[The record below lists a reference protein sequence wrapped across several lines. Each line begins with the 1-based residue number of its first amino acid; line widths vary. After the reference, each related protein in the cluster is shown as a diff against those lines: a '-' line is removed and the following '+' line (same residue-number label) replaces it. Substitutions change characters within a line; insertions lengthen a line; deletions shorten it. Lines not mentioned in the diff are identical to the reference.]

1 MKIPRF
7 VVLNSLVL
15 IGLWMM
21 LVASHPALAAS
32 EPPGEPVSS
41 LPPELQ
47 AALDQRIHEIGIQSL
62 GFLLYEPRVVG
73 VEYSADGS
81 LALIWFA
88 FLDPETGQFIEG
100 EPGLA
105 VARLSAPA
113 EGQKGLQT
121 WEVTLQADDEWG
133 ETLLEVPQDLLSDE
147 LRQMYQ
153 TPSEDKS
160 ILSATVYRGYKLP
173 WPAGVSHR
181 VSQSVSHST
190 CANWVDCRYAWD
202 FAEDNDPSQNRHPH
216 WSILASKGGIVK
228 RAKWDI
234 PTRSPSACPGDGTVG
249 NYIVLEDRSTT
260 PWTYQLYLHLAKD
273 SIPERLRTPGA
284 IVQQGEYLGLV
295 DNTGASCG
303 SHLHFHVHAN
313 PNSYWGTSV
322 DIRFDD
328 VAVNDGRPRTCFEAA
343 NRPWSD
349 YGNQCEPGN
358 RYTSGNIGANPPA
371 GSLTLPAPGE
381 EVNSPTVLV
390 AGTAWDDQQVTNIQI
405 IARGLDGVWKDVGS
419 GFTQSPFA
427 VEVNLCAAD
436 IPNGP
441 VDIALR
447 VWDNHGNVTIQPQGL
462 RTVLKK
468 YHCPAAAPACTLTD
482 NKIILYSQPNYQGSC
497 REYLWNGEISVPDLA
512 TGGSPVGSNN
522 TQSIRVGANVRA
534 VLYDG
539 TSYSGRAEAFE
550 RDDPNLADNP
560 IGAKTASSLKVQA
573 RSFTSLDSS
582 IIYPSNGSSIPS
594 TSSMTLFMSS
604 PSATAFGFTLHRDG
618 QLFQSYDNLPF
629 PAVSIGSL
637 PPGNYAVRGCA
648 KVAASGANCADRTD
662 WVNFSITSAALP
674 NNNLKTT
681 PYSDNLNSA
690 NGDWHASGGWQHT
703 GTHWRYGNG
712 TSYSGSGS
720 LTSPPIRL
728 PDSGSPYLYFNY
740 RYRTES
746 PAPWWDQR
754 RLQISVDGGPFS
766 DLPGWSQFSNDPATA
781 NTWLNTPN
789 IDLSPYLGRTIRI
802 RFYFNTLDNN
812 YNQGVGW
819 EIDNFQVLNT
829 QPTAGCA
836 VNPDNISLSTAR
848 WINIGDTIVGET
860 LCLPG
865 SQMFYRFFGFQGQT
879 IRAEVNARAIG
890 SQLDPYLY
898 LLDSDGGMIAEND
911 DIVYQQDQDSR
922 IEITLPYTGIY
933 TLRVKAWDHP
943 GAGGPDYYYVL
954 RLMEFSAS
962 AELRFIIPASNWIA
976 GGAFEARVEVNAQA
990 SGIERVD
997 FYYRPADAANNN
1009 WQLIGSDTNGSDGWS
1024 IAVNPAD
1031 YGGMVGGAIY
1041 AQARG
1046 TNGQVWGDW
1055 RLNLQID
1062 GGKPTAQFTGSLPNP
1077 SGSTAVRLA
1086 WSASD
1091 DVSGVSR
1098 VEFQYRINN
1107 GNWQNWDVR
1116 PGGENGAVWFLG
1128 HAGQTYE
1135 FRIRAVDRAGNVQD
1149 WPSGGQIA
1157 ALPSSCTPGSG
1168 EPGNNQRQGA
1178 GVLPYETAQ
1187 EHKLCPAADRDW
1199 LRFQAQAGKSYLFF
1213 GSSLGGGAAL
1223 KLGIYDSAGN
1233 RLVEQAAAGLGQSL
1247 TFIWTAPASGDYY
1260 LLAAPLEDG
1269 LFGDEARY
1277 RLWYGEPR
1285 QLFLPMISR

>member
-7 VVLNSLVL
+7 VVLNCLVL
-15 IGLWMM
+15 ISLLAI
-21 LVASHPALAAS
+21 LVSSHPVLAAS
-32 EPPGEPVSS
+32 EPPGEPVSN

-47 AALDQRIHEIGIQSL
+47 AALDQRINQIGIQSL
-62 GFLLYEPRVVG
+62 GFLLYEPRVVS
-73 VEYSADGS
+73 VEYSADGT

-88 FLDPETGQFIEG
+88 FVDPETGQFIEG

-113 EGQKGLQT
+113 EGQKGIQT
-121 WEVTLQADDEWG
+121 WDVTLQADEEWG

-153 TPSEDKS
+153 TPTEDKG
-160 ILSATVYRGYKLP
+160 ILTATVYRGYKLP

-181 VSQSVSHST
+181 VSQSVSHVT

-202 FAEDNDPSQNRHPH
+202 FAEDSPNQNWP
-216 WSILASKGGIVK
+216 ILASKGGIVK
-228 RAKWDI
+228 RVKWDI

-260 PWTYQLYLHLAKD
+260 PWTYQLYLHLAQD

-303 SHLHFHVHAN
+303 SHLHFHVHTN

-328 VAVNDGRPRTCFEAA
+328 VTVNDGRPRTCYEAA
-343 NRPWSD
+343 NYSA
-349 YGNQCEPGN
+349 YGNECNPGN
-358 RYTSGNIGANPPA
+358 RYTSGNIGTNPPG
-371 GSLTLPAPGE
+371 GSLSLPIPGE
-381 EVNSPTVLV
+381 EITSSTVLV

-419 GFTQSPFA
+419 GFTQTPFA
-427 VEVNLCAAD
+427 VEANLCAAG

-462 RTVLKK
+462 RTVIKK
-468 YHCPAAAPACTLTD
+468 YTCPAAAPACTLND
-482 NKIILYSQPNYQGSC
+482 NKIILYSQPNFQGSC

-512 TGGSPVGSNN
+512 SGGSPVGSNN

-534 VLYDG
+534 VLYDN

-550 RDDPNLADNP
+550 RDDTNLADNP

-573 RSFTSLDSS
+573 RSFTSLSSS
-582 IIYPSNGSSIPS
+582 ILYPSSGSSIPATDS
-594 TSSMTLFMSS
+594 ITLFMSS
-604 PSATAFGFTLHRDG
+604 PMATGFGFTLNRNG
-618 QLFQSYDNLPF
+618 QLYQNYDNLTF
-629 PAVSIGSL
+629 PSVSLGSL
-637 PPGNYAVRGCA
+637 PPGNYSVRGCA
-648 KVAASGANCADRTD
+648 KVAASGADCADRTD
-662 WVNFSITSAALP
+662 WVNFTVSSAALP
-674 NNNLKTT
+674 NNSLKTA
-681 PYSDNLNSA
+681 PYSDSLNGSSA
-690 NGDWHASGGWQHT
+690 DWHATGGWQNT
-703 GTHWRYGNG
+703 GSYWRYGNG
-712 TSYSGSGS
+712 SSYSGRGS

-754 RLQISVDGGPFS
+754 RLQISVDGGPFT
-766 DLPGWSQFSNDPATA
+766 DLPGWSQFSNDPPTQ

-789 IDLSPYLGRTIRI
+789 IDLRPYVGKTIRI
-802 RFYFNTLDNN
+802 RFYFNTLDDN

-819 EIDNFQVLNT
+819 EIDNFQILNN
-829 QPTAGCA
+829 QPAGGCT
-836 VNPDNISLSTAR
+836 VNPTNTSLSAAR
-848 WINIGDTIVGET
+848 WVNVGEIVVGET
-860 LCLPG
+860 LCVPG
-865 SQMFYRFFGFQGQT
+865 SQMFYQFFGFQGQS
-879 IRAEVNARAIG
+879 IRAEVNAKVIG

-898 LLDSDGGMIAEND
+898 LLDSSGGLIAEND
-911 DIVYQQDQDSR
+911 DIVYQQNQDSQ

-933 TLRVKAWDHP
+933 YLRVKAWDHP
-943 GAGGPDYYYVL
+943 GAGGPNHYYVL
-954 RLMEFSAS
+954 RLTEFNTP

-976 GGAFEARVEVNAQA
+976 GGPFEARVEVNAQA
-990 SGIERVD
+990 SGVEKVD
-997 FYYRPADAANNN
+997 FYYRPADATNNN

-1024 IAVNPAD
+1024 ILINPAN
-1031 YGGMVGGAIY
+1031 YGGMVGGTLY
-1041 AQARG
+1041 AQASG
-1046 TNGQVWGDW
+1046 INGQVWGDW

-1062 GGKPTAQFTGSLPNP
+1062 GGKPAAQFSGSLPAT

-1086 WSASD
+1086 WSAQD
-1091 DVSGVSR
+1091 DVSGINR
-1098 VEFQYRINN
+1098 VEFQYRIND
-1107 GNWQNWDVR
+1107 GGWQDWNIR
-1116 PGGENGAVWFLG
+1116 PTGENGAVWFLG
-1128 HAGQTYE
+1128 QAGQKYE

-1149 WPSGGQIA
+1149 WPSGGQVTT
-1157 ALPSSCTPGSG
+1157 LPSTCTAGSS
-1168 EPGNNQRQGA
+1168 EPVNNQREEA
-1178 GVLPYETAQ
+1178 AVLAFETAQ
-1187 EHKLCPAADRDW
+1187 EHTLCPAADRDW
-1199 LRFQAQAGKSYLFF
+1199 LRFDAESGRSYLFF
-1213 GSSLGGGAAL
+1213 GTSQGGGAAL
-1223 KLGIYDSAGN
+1223 KLGIYDPAGN
-1233 RLVEQAAAGLGQSL
+1233 LLFERAAADLGQSV
-1247 TFIWTAPASGDYY
+1247 TFIWNAPASGTYY
-1260 LLAAPLEDG
+1260 LLAAPLNDG

-1277 RLWYGEPR
+1277 RIWYGEPR
-1285 QLFLPMISR
+1285 QLFLPMINR

>member
-1 MKIPRF
+1 MKTPRF
-7 VVLNSLVL
+7 VVLNCLVL
-15 IGLWMM
+15 ISL
-21 LVASHPALAAS
+21 LVVLVSSHPALAAS

-47 AALDQRIHEIGIQSL
+47 TALEQRINEIGIQSL

-81 LALIWFA
+81 LALIWFS
-88 FLDPETGQFIEG
+88 FLDPDTGQFIEG

-113 EGQKGLQT
+113 EGQKGIQA
-121 WEVTLQADDEWG
+121 WDVTLQADDVWG
-133 ETLLEVPQDLLSDE
+133 ETLLEVPQDLLSNE
-147 LRQMYQ
+147 VRQMYI

-160 ILSATVYRGYKLP
+160 ILSTTVYRGYKLP

-202 FAEDNDPSQNRHPH
+202 FAEDSPNQNWP
-216 WSILASKGGIVK
+216 ILASKGGIVK
-228 RAKWDI
+228 RVKWDI

-303 SHLHFHVHAN
+303 SHLHFHVHTN

-343 NRPWSD
+343 NWSA
-349 YGNQCEPGN
+349 YGNQCNPGN
-358 RYTSGNIGANPPA
+358 RYTSGNIGTNPPT
-371 GSLTLPAPGE
+371 GSLNLPAPGE
-381 EVNSPTVLV
+381 EVTSPTVLV

-419 GFTQSPFA
+419 GFTQTPFA
-427 VEVNLCAAD
+427 VDVNLCAAG

-468 YHCPAAAPACTLTD
+468 YNCPAAAPACTLTD
-482 NKIILYSQPNYQGSC
+482 NKIILYSQPNYEGSC
-497 REYLWNGEISVPDLA
+497 REYLWNGDISVPDLA

-522 TQSIRVGANVRA
+522 TQSIRVGGSVRA
-534 VLYDG
+534 ILYDG
-539 TSYSGRAEAFE
+539 TGYSGRAEAFE
-550 RDDPNLADNP
+550 QDDPNLADNP
-560 IGAKTASSLKVQA
+560 IGAKTASSLKVQL
-573 RSFTSLDSS
+573 RSSTSLESS
-582 IIYPSNGSSIPS
+582 LIYPTNGGTIPATDSI
-594 TSSMTLFMSS
+594 TLFMSS
-604 PSATAFGFTLHRDG
+604 PSATGYGFTLNRDG
-618 QLFQSYDNLPF
+618 QLYQSYDNLSF

-637 PPGNYAVRGCA
+637 PPGNYAARGCA

-662 WVNFSITSAALP
+662 WVNFTVTNAALP
-674 NNNLKTT
+674 NNNLKTA
-681 PYSDNLNSA
+681 PYNDNMNTN
-690 NGDWHASGGWQHT
+690 NGEWHVTGGWQHT

-712 TSYSGSGS
+712 TSYSGRGS

-728 PDSGSPYLYFNY
+728 PESGNPYLYFNY

-746 PAPWWDQR
+746 PAQWWDQR
-754 RLQISVDGGPFS
+754 RLQISVDGGAFS
-766 DLPGWSQFSNDPATA
+766 DLSDWGQFYQDPPTA

-789 IDLSPYLGRTIRI
+789 IDLSPYLGRTIRV
-802 RFYFNTLDNN
+802 RFYFNTLDSN

-819 EIDNFQVLNT
+819 EIDNFQILNS
-829 QPTAGCA
+829 QPTGGCA
-836 VNPDNISLSTAR
+836 VNPPKTSLTAALR
-848 WINIGDTIVGET
+848 VNLGDTLVGET
-860 LCLPG
+860 LCIPG
-865 SQMFYRFFGFQGQT
+865 TQMYYQFFGFQGQS
-879 IRAEVNARAIG
+879 IWAEINAKAIG

-898 LLDSDGGMIAEND
+898 LLDSSGGIITEND
-911 DIVYQQDQDSR
+911 DIVYQQNQDSR

-933 TLRVKAWDHP
+933 YLRVKAWDHP
-943 GAGGPDYYYVL
+943 GAGGADYYYVL
-954 RLMEFSAS
+954 RLMEFNTTPY
-962 AELRFIIPASNWIA
+962 LNFLIPASNWIA
-976 GGAFEARVEVNAQA
+976 GGPFEARVEVNAQA
-990 SGIERVD
+990 SGISQVD
-997 FYYRPADAANNN
+997 FYYRAPDAANSS

-1024 IAVNPAD
+1024 ISINPASF
-1031 YGGMVGGAIY
+1031 GGMVGGTIY
-1041 AQARG
+1041 AQAHS
-1046 TNGQVWGDW
+1046 TSGQIWGDW
-1055 RLNLQID
+1055 RMNLQID
-1062 GGKPTAQFTGSLPNP
+1062 GGKPTAQLSSLPSS

-1086 WSASD
+1086 WSAQD
-1091 DVSGVSR
+1091 DVSGISR
-1098 VEFQYRINN
+1098 VEFQYRVND
-1107 GNWQNWDVR
+1107 GGWQDWNIK
-1116 PGGENGAVWFLG
+1116 PTAESGSIWFLG
-1128 HAGQTYE
+1128 QAGQKIE
-1135 FRIRAVDRAGNVQD
+1135 LRIRAVDRAGNVQD
-1149 WPSGGQIA
+1149 WPASGQVTTF
-1157 ALPSSCTPGSG
+1157 PNSCNPGSG
-1168 EPGNNQRQGA
+1168 EPDNNQREKA
-1178 GVLPYETAQ
+1178 AILSYETAQ
-1187 EHKLCPAADRDW
+1187 EHKLCPNADRDW
-1199 LRFQAQAGKSYLFF
+1199 MRFEAEAGKSYLFF

-1223 KLGIYDSAGN
+1223 KLGIYDSDGN
-1233 RLVEQAAAGLGQSL
+1233 LPSEHFAADLGQSL
-1247 TFIWTAPASGDYY
+1247 TFLWTAPVSGTYY
-1260 LLAAPLEDG
+1260 LLAEPLDDG

-1277 RLWYGEPR
+1277 RIWYGEPR
-1285 QLFLPMISR
+1285 QLFLPMINR

>member
-1 MKIPRF
+1 MKMPRF
-7 VVLNSLVL
+7 LILTGLILIISLLAV
-15 IGLWMM
+15 G
-21 LVASHPALAAS
+21 ASFQPVLAAG

-47 AALDQRIHEIGIQSL
+47 AALDQRVNEIGVQSL
-62 GFLLYEPRVVG
+62 GFLMYEPRVVN
-73 VEYSADGS
+73 VEYSADGT

-88 FLDPETGQFIEG
+88 FVDPETGQFIEG

-113 EGQKGLQT
+113 EGEKGIQG
-121 WEVTLQADDEWG
+121 WDVTLQADEEWG

-147 LRQMYQ
+147 LRQMYL

-160 ILSATVYRGYKLP
+160 ILTTTVFRGYKLP

-202 FAEDNDPSQNRHPH
+202 FAENSPNQNWPV
-216 WSILASKGGIVK
+216 LAAKGGIVK
-228 RAKWDI
+228 RVKWDI

-260 PWTYQLYLHLAKD
+260 PWTYQLYLHLAQD

-284 IVQQGEYLGLV
+284 IVQQGEYIGLV

-303 SHLHFHVHAN
+303 SHLHFHVHTN

-328 VAVNDGRPRTCFEAA
+328 VAVNDGRPRTCFEAT
-343 NRPWSD
+343 NWSA
-349 YGNQCEPGN
+349 YGNQCEPNN
-358 RYTSGNIGANPPA
+358 RYTSGNIGTNPPA
-371 GSLTLPAPGE
+371 GSLTLPAHGE
-381 EVNSPTVLV
+381 EITSSTVLV
-390 AGTAWDDQQVTNIQI
+390 AGTAWDDQQVTSIQI
-405 IARGLDGVWKDVGS
+405 IARGLDGVWKDVGAA
-419 GFTQSPFA
+419 FTQSPFA
-427 VEVNLCAAD
+427 VEVDLCAAG

-468 YHCPAAAPACTLTD
+468 YNCPAAVPACTLSD

-497 REYLWNGEISVPDLA
+497 REYLWNGEITVPDLA

-534 VLYDG
+534 VLYDA

-573 RSFTSLDSS
+573 RSFTSLNSS
-582 IIYPSNGSSIPS
+582 ILYPANGSSIPS
-594 TSSMTLFMSS
+594 TDSITLFMSS
-604 PSATAFGFTLHRDG
+604 PLATAFGFTLNRDG
-618 QLFQSYDNLPF
+618 QLYQSYDNLPF

-637 PPGNYAVRGCA
+637 PPGNYSVRGCA
-648 KVAASGANCADRTD
+648 KVAASGADCADRTG
-662 WVNFSITSAALP
+662 WVNFTVTSASLP
-674 NNNLKTT
+674 NNSLKTA
-681 PYSDNLNSA
+681 PYNDGFNSS
-690 NGDWHASGGWQHT
+690 NGDWHATGGWQHT

-712 TSYSGSGS
+712 TTYSGSGS

-728 PDSGSPYLYFNY
+728 PESGSPYLYFNY

-766 DLPGWSQFSNDPATA
+766 DLPGWGQFSNDPATA
-781 NTWLNTPN
+781 NTWLSTPN
-789 IDLSPYLGRTIRI
+789 IDLSAYRGRTIRI
-802 RFYFNTLDNN
+802 RFYFNALDGN

-819 EIDNFQVLNT
+819 EIENFQIAG
-829 QPTAGCA
+829 TAPSSGCA
-836 VNPDNISLSTAR
+836 VNPNNTSLSAAR
-848 WINIGDTIVGET
+848 WVNIGDTLVGET
-860 LCLPG
+860 LCVPG
-865 SQMFYRFFGFQGQT
+865 TQMFYQFFGFQGQS
-879 IRAEVNARAIG
+879 IRAEVNAKVIG

-898 LLDSDGGMIAEND
+898 LLDSSGGMIAEND
-911 DIVYQQDQDSR
+911 DIVYSEQQDSR

-933 TLRVKAWDHP
+933 YLRVKAWDHP
-943 GAGGPDYYYVL
+943 GAGGPDYFYVL
-954 RLMEFSAS
+954 RLMEFNTPADVQ
-962 AELRFIIPASNWIA
+962 FIVPASNWIA
-976 GGAFEARVEVNAQA
+976 GGPFEVRVEVNAQA
-990 SGIERVD
+990 SGIEKVD
-997 FYYRPADAANNN
+997 FYYHAADWANSG
-1009 WQLIGSDTNGSDGWS
+1009 WQLIGSDTDGSNGWS
-1024 IAVNPAD
+1024 LTVNPAS

-1046 TNGQVWGDW
+1046 TDGQVWGDW

-1062 GGKPTAQFTGSLPNP
+1062 GNKPTSQLTGSLSNP
-1077 SGSTAVRLA
+1077 GGSTAVRLA
-1086 WSASD
+1086 WSAQD
-1091 DVSGVSR
+1091 DVSGISR
-1098 VEFQYRINN
+1098 VDFQYRVND
-1107 GNWQNWDVR
+1107 GGWQDWNFKPAAESGV
-1116 PGGENGAVWFLG
+1116 AWFLG
-1128 HAGQTYE
+1128 QAGQKYE

-1149 WPSGGQIA
+1149 WPAGGQVTTLPA
-1157 ALPSSCTPGSG
+1157 ACTAGSG
-1168 EPGNNQRQGA
+1168 EPGNNQQQGA
-1178 GVLPYETAQ
+1178 AALLYETAQ

-1199 LRFQAQAGKSYLFF
+1199 LRFEAEAGKPYLFF
-1213 GSSLGGGAAL
+1213 GTPVSGGAAL
-1223 KLGIYDSAGN
+1223 KLGIYDGAGN
-1233 RLVEQAAAGLGQSL
+1233 RLYEQSAPGLGQGLS
-1247 TFIWTAPASGDYY
+1247 FVWSAPASGSYY
-1260 LLAAPLEDG
+1260 LLAAPLDDG

-1277 RLWYGEPR
+1277 SLWYGEPR
-1285 QLFLPMISR
+1285 QIFLPMINR

>member
-1 MKIPRF
+1 MKTPRF
-7 VVLNSLVL
+7 VVFNTLVL
-15 IGLWMM
+15 ISLLMV
-21 LVASHPALAAS
+21 LVSSHAALAAS

-47 AALDQRIHEIGIQSL
+47 TALDQRINEIGIQSL

-88 FLDPETGQFIEG
+88 FLDPDSGQFIEG

-105 VARLSAPA
+105 IARLSAPA
-113 EGQKGLQT
+113 EGQKGIQA
-121 WEVTLQADDEWG
+121 WDVTLQADDEWG

-147 LRQMYQ
+147 VRQMYLA
-153 TPSEDKS
+153 PSEDKS
-160 ILSATVYRGYKLP
+160 ILTAAVYRGYKLP

-202 FAEDNDPSQNRHPH
+202 FAEDSPNQNWP
-216 WSILASKGGIVK
+216 ILASKGGIVK
-228 RAKWDI
+228 RVKWDI

-303 SHLHFHVHAN
+303 SHLHFHVHTN

-343 NRPWSD
+343 NWSA
-349 YGNQCEPGN
+349 YGNQCNPGN
-358 RYTSGNIGANPPA
+358 RYTSGNIGTNPPA
-371 GSLTLPAPGE
+371 GSLNLPAPGE
-381 EVNSPTVLV
+381 EVTAPTVLV

-419 GFTQSPFA
+419 GFTQTPFA
-427 VEVNLCAAD
+427 VEANLCAAG

-468 YHCPAAAPACTLTD
+468 YNCPAAAPACTLTD
-482 NKIILYSQPNYQGSC
+482 NKIILYSQPNYEGSC
-497 REYLWNGEISVPDLA
+497 REYLWNGDISVPDLA

-522 TQSIRVGANVRA
+522 TQSIRVGGSVRA

-539 TSYSGRAEAFE
+539 TSYGGRAEAFE

-560 IGAKTASSLKVQA
+560 IGARTASSLKVQL
-573 RSFTSLDSS
+573 RSSTSLESS
-582 IIYPSNGSSIPS
+582 LIYPTGGSVIPATDSI
-594 TSSMTLFMSS
+594 TLFMSS
-604 PSATAFGFTLHRDG
+604 PSATGYGFTLNRDG
-618 QLFQSYDNLPF
+618 QLYQSYDNLSF

-648 KVAASGANCADRTD
+648 RVAASGANCADRTD
-662 WVNFSITSAALP
+662 WVNFTVASAALP
-674 NNNLKTT
+674 NNNLKTA
-681 PYSDNLNSA
+681 PYSDNMNA
-690 NGDWHASGGWQHT
+690 NNGDWHITGGWQHT

-712 TSYSGSGS
+712 SSYSGRGS

-728 PDSGSPYLYFNY
+728 PESGSPYLYFNY

-746 PAPWWDQR
+746 PMPWWDQR

-766 DLPGWSQFSNDPATA
+766 DLPGWGQFYHDPPTA

-802 RFYFNTLDNN
+802 RFYFNALDSY

-819 EIDNFQVLNT
+819 EIDNFQILNT
-829 QPTAGCA
+829 QPAGGCPL
-836 VNPDNISLSTAR
+836 NPTNISLSAAR
-848 WINIGDTIVGET
+848 WVNIGDTVVGET
-860 LCLPG
+860 LCIPG
-865 SQMFYRFFGFQGQT
+865 TQMYYQFFGFQGQS
-879 IRAEVNARAIG
+879 IWAEINAKAIG

-898 LLDSDGGMIAEND
+898 LLDSSGGIITEND
-911 DIVYQQDQDSR
+911 DIVYQQNQDSR

-933 TLRVKAWDHP
+933 YLRVKAWDHP
-943 GAGGPDYYYVL
+943 GAGGADYYYVL
-954 RLMEFSAS
+954 RLMEFNTTPY
-962 AELRFIIPASNWIA
+962 LRFIIPASNWIA
-976 GGAFEARVEVNAQA
+976 GAPFEARVEVNAQA
-990 SGIERVD
+990 SGISAVD
-997 FYYRPADAANNN
+997 FYYRAPDTANSS

-1024 IAVNPAD
+1024 ITINPASF
-1031 YGGMVGGAIY
+1031 GGMVGGTIY
-1041 AQARG
+1041 AQAHSASR
-1046 TNGQVWGDW
+1046 QIWGDW
-1055 RLNLQID
+1055 RVNLQID
-1062 GGKPTAQFTGSLPNP
+1062 GGKPTAQLSSSLPSS

-1086 WSASD
+1086 WSAQD
-1091 DVSGVSR
+1091 DVSGISR
-1098 VEFQYRINN
+1098 VEFQYRVND
-1107 GNWQNWDVR
+1107 GGWQDWNVK
-1116 PGGENGAVWFLG
+1116 PTAESGSVWFLG
-1128 HAGQTYE
+1128 QAGQKVE
-1135 FRIRAVDRAGNVQD
+1135 LRIRAVDRAGNVQD
-1149 WPSGGQIA
+1149 WPASGQVTT
-1157 ALPSSCTPGSG
+1157 LPTSCNPGSG
-1168 EPGNNQRQGA
+1168 EPANDQRSSA
-1178 GVLPYETAQ
+1178 TFLPFETAQ
-1187 EHKLCPAADRDW
+1187 EHTLCPAADRDW
-1199 LRFQAQAGKSYLFF
+1199 MRFEAEAGKSYLFF

-1223 KLGIYDSAGN
+1223 KLGIYDAAGN
-1233 RLVEQAAAGLGQSL
+1233 LLSERSAADLGQSL
-1247 TFIWTAPASGDYY
+1247 TFIWTAPLSGTYY
-1260 LLAAPLEDG
+1260 LLAAPLDDS

-1277 RLWYGEPR
+1277 RIWHVEPR
-1285 QLFLPMISR
+1285 QLFLPMINR